1 MSGTAD
7 MAGTPHPAG
16 MTQETVSPSFA
27 EWQKRQARL
36 ARRHDALRWGLSFL
50 AVLAVSGGTVWWI
63 MRLPPPV
70 MAVPEPPPAAIA
82 IDMAPEPVSTPT
94 PPTDAPIGPKQTQ
107 SIPDPAP
114 VEPPKITAPP
124 SPAPNPP
131 VPVPRPEKPRK
142 IVKKSKPVPM
152 LKKPIPDKTPPAE
165 ATTAPPS
172 SEAPPAPTQAAAAPG
187 ASSSKA
193 SHDPVTWQG
202 ALLAQL
208 EKFKRYPS
216 DAMADHQEG
225 VPTVTFSMDRKGHV
239 LSVTLASSSGHALLD
254 QEAVALPKR
263 AQPLP
268 IPPDSVAGD
277 PITLTVPVEFY
288 IHSGGN

>member
-1 MSGTAD
+1 MSGRVQAPGELSD
-7 MAGTPHPAG
+7 GL
-16 MTQETVSPSFA
+16 PSFSQ
-27 EWQKRQARL
+27 WQRDQFRL
-36 ARRHDALRWGLSFL
+36 TRREDALRWGLSFL
-50 AVLAVSGGTVWWI
+50 AVLTVSGGTLWYV

-70 MAVPEPPPAAIA
+70 MAIPAPPAAAIA

-94 PPTDAPIGPKQTQ
+94 PPTDVPPGPQQTQ

-114 VEPPKITAPP
+114 VDPPKVTAPP
-124 SPAPNPP
+124 SPAPHPP
-131 VPVPRPEKPRK
+131 VPVPKPEKPRRL
-142 IVKKSKPVPM
+142 VKKHPPVPPHR
-152 LKKPIPDKTPPAE
+152 KPIPDKTPPADQ
-165 ATTAPPS
+165 TTAPPS
-172 SEAPPAPTQAAAAPG
+172 SEAPPAPTQAAPAPG

-208 EKFKRYPS
+208 EKFKRYPA

-239 LSVTLASSSGHALLD
+239 LSVTLAGSSGHTLLD
-254 QEAVALPKR
+254 QEAVALPRR

-268 IPPDSVAGD
+268 PPPDTVEGD

-288 IHSGGN
+288 IHPDRN

>member
-1 MSGTAD
+1 MSSSTD
-7 MAGTPHPAG
+7 MAQGADISVP
-16 MTQETVSPSFA
+16 PSFA
-27 EWQKRQARL
+27 DWQRGQARL

-50 AVLAVSGGTVWWI
+50 AVLAASGGTVWWI

-172 SEAPPAPTQAAAAPG
+172 SEAPPAPTQAAPAPG
-187 ASSSKA
+187 SSSAHA
-193 SHDPVTWQG
+193 SHDPVSWQG

-239 LSVTLASSSGHALLD
+239 ISVTLASSSGHALLD
-254 QEAVALPKR
+254 QEAIALPKR

-288 IHSGGN
+288 IHPDRN

>member
-1 MSGTAD
+1 MSGRVQAPGELSD
-7 MAGTPHPAG
+7 GLL
-16 MTQETVSPSFA
+16 SFSK
-27 EWQKRQARL
+27 WQRDQFRL
-36 ARRHDALRWGLSFL
+36 TRREDALRWGLSFL
-50 AVLAVSGGTVWWI
+50 AVLAVSGGTLWYV

-70 MAVPEPPPAAIA
+70 MAIPAPPPAAIA

-94 PPTDAPIGPKQTQ
+94 PPTDVPPGPQQTQ

-114 VEPPKITAPP
+114 VDPPKVTAPP
-124 SPAPNPP
+124 SPAPHPP
-131 VPVPRPEKPRK
+131 VPVPKPEKPRRL
-142 IVKKSKPVPM
+142 VKKHPPVPPHR
-152 LKKPIPDKTPPAE
+152 KPIPDKTPPADQ
-165 ATTAPPS
+165 TTAPPS
-172 SEAPPAPTQAAAAPG
+172 SEAPPAPTQAAPAPG
-187 ASSSKA
+187 ASSSRA

-208 EKFKRYPS
+208 EKFKRYPA

-239 LSVTLASSSGHALLD
+239 LSVTLAGSSGHTLLD
-254 QEAVALPKR
+254 QEAVALPRR

-268 IPPDSVAGD
+268 PPPDTVEGD

-288 IHSGGN
+288 IHPDRN

>member
-1 MSGTAD
+1 MTSSTD
-7 MAGTPHPAG
+7 MAQGADISVP
-16 MTQETVSPSFA
+16 PSFA
-27 EWQKRQARL
+27 DWQRGQARL

-50 AVLAVSGGTVWWI
+50 AVLAVNGGAVWWI

-131 VPVPRPEKPRK
+131 VPVPKPEKPRK

-152 LKKPIPDKTPPAE
+152 LKKPIPDRTPPAE

-172 SEAPPAPTQAAAAPG
+172 SEAPPAPTQAAPAPG
-187 ASSSKA
+187 SSSAHA

-254 QEAVALPKR
+254 QEAIALPKR

-288 IHSGGN
+288 IHPDRN

>member
-7 MAGTPHPAG
+7 MAGTTHPAG
-16 MTQETVSPSFA
+16 MTQETVPPSFA
-27 EWQKRQARL
+27 EWQKRQAHL

-50 AVLAVSGGTVWWI
+50 AVLAVNGGAVWWI

-70 MAVPEPPPAAIA
+70 MAVPESPPAAIA

-131 VPVPRPEKPRK
+131 VPVPKPEKPRK
-142 IVKKSKPVPM
+142 IVKKSKPVPQ
-152 LKKPIPDKTPPAE
+152 LKKPVPDRTPPAE

-172 SEAPPAPTQAAAAPG
+172 SEAPPAPTQAAPAPG
-187 ASSSKA
+187 SSSAHA

-254 QEAVALPKR
+254 QEAIALPKR

-268 IPPDSVAGD
+268 IPPDSVAGEL
-277 PITLTVPVEFY
+277 ITLTVPVEFY
-288 IHSGGN
+288 LHHN

>member
-1 MSGTAD
+1 MSGAAD
-7 MAGTPHPAG
+7 M
-16 MTQETVSPSFA
+16 TQAEGSADANTVPSSFS
-27 EWQKRQARL
+27 EWQRAQLGL
-36 ARRHDALRWGLSFL
+36 ARREDALRWGLSFL
-50 AVLAVSGGTVWWI
+50 AVMAVSAGAVWWI

-94 PPTDAPIGPKQTQ
+94 PPTDLPPGPQQTQ

-131 VPVPRPEKPRK
+131 VPVPKPEKPRK

-152 LKKPIPDKTPPAE
+152 LKKPIPDRTPPAE

-172 SEAPPAPTQAAAAPG
+172 SEAPPAPTQAAPAPG
-187 ASSSKA
+187 SSSAHA

-216 DAMADHQEG
+216 DAMAGHQEG

-288 IHSGGN
+288 IHPDRN

>member
-1 MSGTAD
+1 MNATGQMQNASSHTED
-7 MAGTPHPAG
+7 L
-16 MTQETVSPSFA
+16 SPSSFTD
-27 EWQKRQARL
+27 WHRNQLRHL
-36 ARRHDALRWGLSFL
+36 RRDEVLRWGFSFL
-50 AVLAVSGGTVWWI
+50 AVLAVSGGAIWWV
-63 MRLPPPV
+63 MRLPPPPV
-70 MAVPEPPPAAIA
+70 PVPEPPPAAIA

-94 PPTDAPIGPKQTQ
+94 PPTDAPVGPKQTL
-107 SIPDPAP
+107 SAPDTSPI
-114 VEPPKITAPP
+114 EPPKITAPP

-131 VPVPRPEKPRK
+131 VPLPKMEKPRK
-142 IVKKSKPVPM
+142 IVKKHKPVPL
-152 LKKPIPDKTPPAE
+152 LKKPVPDKTPPAE

-172 SEAPPAPTQAAAAPG
+172 SEAPPAPAQAAPAPG

-239 LSVTLASSSGHALLD
+239 LSVTLANSSGHPLLD

-268 IPPDSVAGD
+268 IPPDSVEGD

-288 IHSGGN
+288 IHQN

>member
-1 MSGTAD
+1 MTGMAD
-7 MAGTPHPAG
+7 TEQGVDGPAG
-16 MTQETVSPSFA
+16 GLSLSFA
-27 EWQKRQARL
+27 DWQQTYL
-36 ARRHDALRWGLSFL
+36 RRTRREDVLRWGLSFL
-50 AVLAVSGGTVWWI
+50 AVLAVTGGVVWWV
-63 MRLPPPV
+63 MRLPAPPV
-70 MAVPEPPPAAIA
+70 AVPEPPPAAIA

-94 PPTDAPIGPKQTQ
+94 PPTDVPPGPQQTQ

-131 VPVPRPEKPRK
+131 VPVPKPEKPRK
-142 IVKKSKPVPM
+142 LVKKHKPVPM
-152 LKKPIPDKTPPAE
+152 LKKPTPDKTPPADE
-165 ATTAPPS
+165 TTAPPS
-172 SEAPPAPTQAAAAPG
+172 SEAPPAPAQAAPAPG
-187 ASSSKA
+187 ASSAKA
-193 SHDPVTWQG
+193 SHDPLTWQG

-216 DAMADHQEG
+216 DAMAEHQEG

-254 QEAVALPKR
+254 QEAVALPRR

-268 IPPDSVAGD
+268 VPPDTVQGD

>member
-1 MSGTAD
+1 MNRT
-7 MAGTPHPAG
+7 AG
-16 MTQETVSPSFA
+16 MAPHGGVQDGPFSYAFA
-27 EWQKRQARL
+27 DWQCARLRL
-36 ARRHDALRWGLSFL
+36 ARRADILRWGVSFFT
-50 AVLAVSGGTVWWI
+50 VLAVSGGCLWWV
-63 MRLPPPV
+63 MRLSAPPAP
-70 MAVPEPPPAAIA
+70 VPEPPPAAIA
-82 IDMAPEPVSTPT
+82 IDMAPEPVATPT
-94 PPTDAPIGPKQTQ
+94 PPADVPPGPQQTR

-124 SPAPNPP
+124 SPALNPP
-131 VPVPRPEKPRK
+131 VPVPAPDKRRR
-142 IVKKSKPVPM
+142 IVKKH
-152 LKKPIPDKTPPAE
+152 KPIPVLNPQKPDQTPPAE

-172 SEAPPAPTQAAAAPG
+172 SEAPPAPTQAAPAAG
-187 ASSSKA
+187 ASSSKV

-208 EKFKRYPS
+208 EKYKRYPA

-239 LSVTLASSSGHALLD
+239 LSVTLAGSSGHPLLD
-254 QEAVALPKR
+254 QEALALPQR

-268 IPPDSVAGD
+268 VPPESVAGD

-288 IHSGGN
+288 IHQN

>member
-7 MAGTPHPAG
+7 VTQGQDGAVESPAF
-16 MTQETVSPSFA
+16 SFGD
-27 EWQKRQARL
+27 WQRGQARL
-36 ARRHDALRWGLSFL
+36 ARRHDAIRWGLSFL
-50 AVLAVSGGTVWWI
+50 AVLAVTGGSIWWV

-82 IDMAPEPVSTPT
+82 IDMAPDPVSTPT

-107 SIPDPAP
+107 SIPDPTP

-131 VPVPRPEKPRK
+131 VPVPKPEKPRK
-142 IVKKSKPVPM
+142 IVKKSKPVPN

-172 SEAPPAPTQAAAAPG
+172 SEAPPAPTQAAPAPG

-239 LSVTLASSSGHALLD
+239 LSVTLASSSGHPLLD
-254 QEAVALPKR
+254 QEAVALPRR

-288 IHSGGN
+288 IHAGGN

>member
-1 MSGTAD
+1 MSHAAE
-7 MAGTPHPAG
+7 MAPQSGDAHASSFTG
-16 MTQETVSPSFA
+16 SFA
-27 EWQKRQARL
+27 DWRREQLRHARQEEAV
-36 ARRHDALRWGLSFL
+36 RWGVSFL
-50 AVLAVSGGTVWWI
+50 AVLALSGGALWWGLH
-63 MRLPPPV
+63 LPTQPV
-70 MAVPEPPPAAIA
+70 AVPEPPPAAIA

-94 PPTDAPIGPKQTQ
+94 PPTDVPPGPQQTR
-107 SIPDPAP
+107 SIPDPTL

-124 SPAPNPP
+124 SPAINPP
-131 VPVPRPEKPRK
+131 VPVPAPDKARK
-142 IVKKSKPVPM
+142 IVKKHKPVPVHTQQ
-152 LKKPIPDKTPPAE
+152 KPDLTPPAD

-172 SEAPPAPTQAAAAPG
+172 SEAPPAPEQAAPASG
-187 ASSSKA
+187 SSSSKA

-208 EKFKRYPS
+208 EKYKRYPA

-239 LSVTLASSSGHALLD
+239 LSVTLASSSGHPLLD
-254 QEAVALPKR
+254 QEAVALPQR

-268 IPPDSVAGD
+268 APPDSVAGD

-288 IHSGGN
+288 IHQN